1 MQPDGKYAYVH
12 LCGVPYLLPYG
23 QSVADHCRGVK
34 LGVEGAEAWELLER
48 SQDLKEFLSSASQ
61 GHADERERLEAERD
75 HLSFIN
81 SLQAM
86 GVLAQREPRAEFVPA
101 RAMKVAGLRIGFAGR
116 VNLLSEAF
124 DSFATEVAG
133 EGSDVEGLDQTVLIL
148 RSALPRVEGARVVL
162 QTPEV
167 VVLDHQTRW
176 VLLFHTHPALLGCTV
191 TKDGA
196 EARFYVDN
204 CAEDEMDALR
214 EELFHAIRFAF
225 LVLAQ
230 QRDRYVLHSCSVH
243 YRDYALLFSG
253 SSGTGKSTHAAL
265 WADQFG
271 VAHLNGDLNLLY
283 IEDGEARVAGLPW
296 CGTSGI
302 SQRFDLPCAGV
313 VLLRQAP
320 RNQVQPLAQD
330 EQQLFL
336 MNRLISPTWNEEL
349 QLRTLDF
356 AGSYAPATHVCR
368 YLATRDAT
376 SAHVLRAEVDRW
388 LDADEGKH

>member
-34 LGVEGAEAWELLER
+34 LGVEGTEAWELLER
-48 SQDLKEFLSSASQ
+48 SQDLKEFLSRASQ
-61 GHADERERLEAERD
+61 GLTDERERIAVERD
-75 HLSFIN
+75 YLSFVN
-81 SLQAM
+81 SLQTM
-86 GVLAQREPRAEFVPA
+86 GVLAQREPRAEFVSA
-101 RAMKVAGLRIGFAGR
+101 RTMEVAGLRIGFAGR

-124 DSFATEVAG
+124 DPFATEVAG
-133 EGSDVEGLDQTVLIL
+133 EGSDAGGLDQTVLIV

-162 QTPEV
+162 QASEV

-176 VLLFHTHPALLGCTV
+176 VLMFHTHPALLGCTV
-191 TKDGA
+191 TKDGR
-196 EARFYVDN
+196 EARFYVND
-204 CAEDEMDALR
+204 CAGEEADALR

-230 QRDRYVLHSCSVH
+230 QRDRYVLHSCSVR
-243 YRDYALLFSG
+243 YREHALLFSG

-271 VAHLNGDLNLLY
+271 VEHLNGDLNVLY
-283 IEDGEARVAGLPW
+283 LKDGEARVAGLPW

-302 SQRFDLPCAGV
+302 SDRFDLPCAGV

-320 RNQVQPLAQD
+320 RNQVQALKPD

-336 MNRLISPTWNEEL
+336 MNRLISPTWNEGL
-349 QLRTLDF
+349 LLRTLGF
-356 AGSYAPATHVCR
+356 AGDYAPATHVCR
-368 YLATRDAT
+368 YLATRDAS
-376 SAHVLRAEVDRW
+376 SAHVLRTEVDRW
-388 LDADEGKH
+388 LDGNEGKR